1 LSGNVWEWCLNPYR
15 QSVETGGS
23 SNESR
28 VLRGGAWNNNPH
40 FCRAAGRLSLSPD
53 ARYDGVG
60 FRVCRGSPI
69 ETRDAATL
77 DAETPSR

>member
-1 LSGNVWEWCLNPYR
+1 MSGNVWEWCLNPYR

-28 VLRGGAWNNNPH
+28 VLRGGAWVSDPDG
-40 FCRAAGRLSLSPD
+40 CRAARRFDFAPD
-53 ARYDGVG
+53 SRNDLIG

-77 DAETPSR
+77 DAEAPSR